1 VAAVTSPV
9 PPAPD
14 AAAAELAALRHAL
27 RQAGIFR
34 TRPWMT
40 LLALPANLVAAFAC
54 FWLAARAP
62 LVLSVPVFVAGSF
75 LFYRLGWLMHDA
87 AHGGA
92 FAHPGGNRAWTR
104 LVAALLGEFPSGWK
118 HGHNRHH
125 HAPNVRG
132 VDGDQAERWD
142 PSRRY
147 AGAAR
152 AFAGLFLTNRRGRVV
167 LPTSLLFLGLR
178 DGWYCFAHHRRRFV
192 PELAGVLGGIAL
204 QAGTFAALF
213 GAWGVPLFLLHTHLG
228 MLYLNSAFAGNH
240 YDLESFDREAGLAL
254 PYAERQLRA
263 TRNYTPGWL
272 SAFVFGGLEYQI
284 EHHLFPSMPR
294 HQLRHAAPLVR
305 QFAQAQG
312 LPYREDSFARS
323 FARVLAFHVAS
334 PPGGPR

>member
-1 VAAVTSPV
+1 MPDLTT
-9 PPAPD
+9 PAPPD
-14 AAAAELAALRHAL
+14 PDVAVDFADLRRAV
-27 RQAGIFR
+27 RRAGLFR
-34 TRPWMT
+34 TRPWVT
-40 LLALPANLVAAFAC
+40 LLALPANLGAAFAC

-62 LVLSVPVFVAGSF
+62 LAAAAPAFFAGSF

-87 AHGGA
+87 AHGAA
-92 FAHPGGNRAWTR
+92 FAHPAGNRAWMR
-104 LVAALLGEFPSGWK
+104 LLAALLGEFPSGWQ

-152 AFAGLFLTNRRGRVV
+152 AFAGLFLTNRRGCVV

-178 DGWYCFAHHRRRFV
+178 DGWYCFAHRRARFL
-192 PELAGVLGGIAL
+192 PELAGVLAGIAL
-204 QAGTFAALF
+204 QAGTFVALF
-213 GAWGVPLFLLHTHLG
+213 GAWGIPLFLLHTHLG
-228 MLYLNSAFAGNH
+228 MLYLNGAFAGNH

-263 TRNYTPGWL
+263 TRNYTPGLL

-284 EHHLFPSMPR
+284 EHHLFPAMPR

-305 QFAQAQG
+305 RFARAQG
-312 LPYREDSFARS
+312 LPYQEDSFARS
-323 FARVLAFHVAS
+323 FARVLAFHVGR
-334 PPGGPR
+334 PPDVPR